1 MRWTGRVVTSW
12 AAGCVVVGILAGCS
26 GVAALR
32 DHEVEPEDARLGDAV
47 VAFFL
52 SPQSLSFSH
61 GATGYL
67 VLVDADGR
75 YRALLTEPMD
85 VGRPVWTDDGLFFAD
100 SGHDYLLSDD
110 GLSVVESVKPDY
122 QNALLEI
129 DGSTVGV
136 YNHGFVGESGYRD
149 VLVAHTAGKSTA
161 TPLEGDFGIVA
172 DCAGVLVGWTEIAGT
187 IPEDAGLPELP
198 DTSETVRSVLSRL
211 WPGEQTALGIHED
224 EGSASTGA
232 VAAPCLDGVVHVL
245 GSRRIGAADGT
256 GGYAM
261 VPVLLSW
268 DTETGERVSRD
279 LVDHDGH
286 RLDLSTD
293 EISSAQYS
301 SASVA
306 DGRLRWLAPS
316 GGVFSTELATGV
328 TKELFDTGISIWGGR
343 SASALFTDDDLFVLA
358 SPTDYR
364 GPLELQRFALADGAA
379 DQVLSVDG
387 ITSALSVNLVLRG
400 VAVAPEARE
409 AR

>member
-1 MRWTGRVVTSW
+1 MWAGRVVRSW
-12 AAGCVVVGILAGCS
+12 VAGCIVVGIVAGCS
-26 GVAALR
+26 GVSALR
-32 DHEVEPEDARLGDAV
+32 DHEVEPEDAHLGDAV

-52 SPQSLSFSH
+52 SPQSVTFSH
-61 GATGYL
+61 GSTGYL
-67 VLVDADGR
+67 VLVDADGH
-75 YRALLTEPMD
+75 YRVLLTEPMD

-129 DGSTVGV
+129 DGSMVGV

-149 VLVAHTAGKSTA
+149 VLVAHTAGRSTT
-161 TPLEGDFGIVA
+161 TPLEGDFGVVA

-187 IPEDAGLPELP
+187 IPEDAGMPELP

-211 WPGEQTALGIHED
+211 WPGDQTVLGTHED
-224 EGSASTGA
+224 EGSAGTG
-232 VAAPCLDGVVHVL
+232 VVTAPCLDGIVHVL
-245 GSRRIGAADGT
+245 GSRRVGAADST
-256 GGYAM
+256 GGYGMA
-261 VPVLLSW
+261 PVLLSW

-279 LVDHDGH
+279 LVDHDGG

-293 EISSAQYS
+293 EISSAQYG
-301 SASVA
+301 SASAA

-328 TKELFDTGISIWGGR
+328 TTELFDTGISLWDGR
-343 SASALFTDDDLFVLA
+343 SASTLFTEDDLYVLA
-358 SPTDYR
+358 SPTDSR
-364 GPLELQRFALADGAA
+364 GPLELQRFALADGAS
-379 DQVLSVDG
+379 DQVVSVDG
-387 ITSALSVNLVLRG
+387 ITSALSVHLVLRG
-400 VAVAPEARE
+400 VAVAPEVRE